1 MILKFLKKVY
11 NLFKKHP
18 SSLGETYWQHMLK
31 AVKFSI
37 LFGTA
42 SVICFIHALFPFLF
56 VNTATGIAKNIIDCN
71 EARGE
76 DE

>member
-1 MILKFLKKVY
+1 
-11 NLFKKHP
+11 
-18 SSLGETYWQHMLK
+18 MLK

>member
-11 NLFKKHP
+11 GLFQEHP
-18 SSLGETYWQHMLK
+18 NSLGETYWQHMLK

-37 LFGTA
+37 LFGAA
-42 SVICFIHALFPFLF
+42 SVICLMHALFPFLF
-56 VNTATGIAKNIIDCN
+56 VSTASSIAKNIIDCN